1 MHGTHARS
9 MYTGYAAAAPIGY
22 GTHHQHGVPGHGFC
36 AGCCHPRSACCCVCR
51 ECRKEARDLLVEP
64 TTKRGDVKRDPTLAH
79 AASRMSVLRAFAV
92 SMEEGRPQE
101 EEEVAA
107 DERAVPSQWLTAEAL
122 RSGRLGLG
130 TAFIGGGCCVHLS
143 IEYTPTGAA
152 DGIVG
157 VHVQDSYDTQLTWI
171 KKAAAGL
178 GYQIKEG
185 IVTTKPG
192 AHLTALA
199 VGATARVRWCEV
211 FSC

>member
-1 MHGTHARS
+1 MQGAHARS
-9 MYTGYAAAAPIGY
+9 MYTGFPAAQFGY
-22 GTHHQHGVPGHGFC
+22 GAHQHGVPGHGFC
-36 AGCCHPRSACCCVCR
+36 AGCGHPRSACCCGCR
-51 ECRKEARDLLVEP
+51 ECRKEARELLVEP
-64 TTKRGDVKRDPTLAH
+64 TLSRGDVQRDPKLAG
-79 AASRMSVLRAFAV
+79 AASRMSVLQPFAA
-92 SMEEGRPQE
+92 SMEEDE
-101 EEEVAA
+101 EGAAPEAAAGAQRLNVA
-107 DERAVPSQWLTAEAL
+107 SQWLTAEAL
-122 RSGRLGLG
+122 RAGRIGLG

-143 IEYTPTGAA
+143 IEYTPAGAA

-171 KKAAAGL
+171 KKAAVGL

>member
-1 MHGTHARS
+1 MHGAHARS
-9 MYTGYAAAAPIGY
+9 MYTGFGTAQPPAY
-22 GTHHQHGVPGHGFC
+22 GGHHHGAPGHGFC
-36 AGCCHPRSACCCVCR
+36 AGCGHPRSACCCGCR

-64 TTKRGDVKRDPTLAH
+64 TTKRGDVKADPSLAE
-79 AASRMSVLRAFAV
+79 AAARMSVLRPFAA
-92 SMEEGRPQE
+92 SMEEDGPQE
-101 EEEVAA
+101 AA
-107 DERAVPSQWLTAEAL
+107 GAERAAVSSQWLTADAL
-122 RSGRLGLG
+122 RAGRLGLG

-143 IEYTPTGAA
+143 IEYTPAGAA

-171 KKAAAGL
+171 KKASAGL

-185 IVTTKPG
+185 IITTKPG